1 MSRRLARETAMKL
14 LFQFEFNEED
24 KDQQMEKMFDC
35 IKEGQ
40 MDELIQ
46 FADSKEKIE
55 INLKD
60 ELFIRRIVEG
70 VMLARQLINDIIK
83 KHSVGWKL
91 ARIPLVELSILRIA
105 IYEIL
110 YCDDIPVNV
119 SINESIELAKK
130 FCGDSA
136 APFINAV
143 LGKIAKADV
152 QNIMTAELQFNDST
166 EI

>member
-14 LFQFEFNEED
+14 LYQFEFND
-24 KDQQMEKMFDC
+24 DQKDEQMEKMFDL
-35 IKEGQ
+35 IKEGKT
-40 MDELIQ
+40 DELVQ
-46 FADSKEKIE
+46 FADNAEKIE
-55 INLKD
+55 INVKD

-70 VMLARQLINDIIK
+70 VCLSRELINDIIRR
-83 KHSVGWKL
+83 HSVGWKL

-143 LGKIAKADV
+143 LGKIAKADI
-152 QNIMTAELQFNDST
+152 QNIMTAEVQFNDST
-166 EI
+166 EV